1 LHVVAGLVPAGAERE
16 LLRRTYVLDAVGEP
30 NLKVQM
36 DLYHCQ
42 IVEGNVDTKL
52 RQFEFDSSSSS
63 ALHRFASGLESL
75 PLN

>member
-1 LHVVAGLVPAGAERE
+1 MRWPGWCRRGLSASCCAAPTCWTRWAS
-16 LLRRTYVLDAVGEP
+16 T